1 MANIDFSELTLKL
14 MASIAAISAVKPL
27 EAFMQVERESD
38 RDLAWLIGLQ
48 MAIIVTGLLMAV
60 TERLGLA
67 PASAPPKP

>member
-1 MANIDFSELTLKL
+1 MANIDFSELKLKL
-14 MASIAAISAVKPL
+14 MASIAAISAVKLL

-60 TERLGLA
+60 AERLGHA